1 MRTPQLII
9 CVFLG
14 MLGITMIIHFWGNWG
29 LAAIVS
35 DIVGIALI
43 VIGVFSISLF
53 FRKRMMKRIK
63 G

>member
-1 MRTPQLII
+1 LRTPQLII

-53 FRKRMMKRIK
+53 FRKRMMKRI
-63 G
+63 